1 MRHAVNDRT
10 RARQIVSAALHSRPI
25 LRSLLAL
32 LTNHTAGP
40 ARLLLAV
47 AIVALAA
54 LGLPGSELPATTVR
68 AQGTTPPSSASSS
81 SGAAITLD
89 MGDFFF
95 NPKELSVPAGSARVA
110 IKNGG
115 TRKHNFTIEDLGIH
129 TPDIDPGSTFDA
141 TFTFTT
147 PGTYQFI
154 CDLPT
159 HAQRG
164 MIGTIIVTAAPAAQP
179 TAAGVAAPGTGSA
192 GQPSQPSQGGQP
204 AAGSSTAG
212 SASRPAGTTAAV
224 SRTASSLPVFIS
236 LAIHI
241 PAVIAWLGIVV
252 FDALV
257 AAMPFLT
264 PAQRGSL
271 LARPRWVAVAL
282 IPIIFATG
290 IFQTIYN
297 PFSTVTD
304 FASLEA
310 LRTTTTYGKALFFK
324 HGFVLLSLILTIVV
338 SFKAAPQLIAFADD
352 TEATD
357 PPRAAGVLAW
367 ANVLACI
374 ALLLCVAVMIYQLH

>member
-1 MRHAVNDRT
+1 VRQAVNDRT
-10 RARQIVSAALHSRPI
+10 RARQSVPAALHSRSI
-25 LRSLLAL
+25 LRPLIAL

-47 AIVALAA
+47 ALAALAA
-54 LGLPGSELPATTVR
+54 LGLLGGELPATTAH
-68 AQGTTPPSSASSS
+68 AQGTAPTSST
-81 SGAAITLD
+81 AITLD

-95 NPKELSVPAGSARVA
+95 NPKELSVPTGSVHVV

-115 TRKHNFTIEDLGIH
+115 SRKHNFTIEDLGIH

-141 TFTFTT
+141 SFTFTQ

-164 MIGTIIVTAAPAAQP
+164 MIGTITVTAAPAVQA
-179 TAAGVAAPGTGSA
+179 TAALGAAPGTGSA
-192 GQPSQPSQGGQP
+192 GQPGQASQGGQP
-204 AAGSSTAG
+204 GTGSSTAG
-212 SASRPAGTTAAV
+212 STSRAAGTTATT
-224 SRTASSLPVFIS
+224 SRTASSLPIFIS

-257 AAMPFLT
+257 VTMPFLT

-282 IPIIFATG
+282 IPIIFGTG

-304 FASLEA
+304 FTSLEA
-310 LRTTTTYGKALFFK
+310 LRTTTTYGQALFFK
-324 HGFVLLSLILTIVV
+324 HGFVLLSLVLTLGVG
-338 SFKAAPQLIAFADD
+338 FKAAPQLLAFADD

-357 PPRAAGVLAW
+357 PPRVAGVLAW

-374 ALLLCVAVMIYQLH
+374 ALLLCVAVMVYQLH